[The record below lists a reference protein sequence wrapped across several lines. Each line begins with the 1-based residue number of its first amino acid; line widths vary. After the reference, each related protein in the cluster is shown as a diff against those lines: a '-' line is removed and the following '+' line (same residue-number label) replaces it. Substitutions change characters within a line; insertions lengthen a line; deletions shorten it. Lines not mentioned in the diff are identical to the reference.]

1 MFSAGQ
7 SVTIYNNSSSSQTIT
22 QGTSVTMRQVVTG
35 LTGNRTLAGYGL
47 CTILCIASNQ
57 FVITGAGLT

>member
-1 MFSAGQ
+1 
-7 SVTIYNNSSSSQTIT
+7 
-22 QGTSVTMRQVVTG
+22 MRQVVTG
-35 LTGNRTLAGYGL
+35 LTGSRTLAGYGL